1 MTDGRHRTYGSGES
15 ADRSRRAAHHRTSH
29 RLAARAAT
37 KTAAGIRSRLSRG
50 ALPPPLWLRIEGITV
65 ALVGPLAVIGCTVA
79 AVLAGLPSSKAVAAG
94 VVAVLALTLY
104 LFVTRAGR
112 LISGIVAGLGIALA
126 LVVPQAATELTLAG
140 RGERVQVVVTAVDT
154 SSEDEGRY
162 LCSVRY
168 GDGTP
173 VQRRLW
179 RGCSASVSPGESI
192 AMVYDPQGRIAPRGA
207 SPAPDTWR
215 LVAQGAG
222 LAGLLAAFS
231 YAAVVR
237 SIRRRY

>member
-1 MTDGRHRTYGSGES
+1 MTDGRHRKHGSAES

-29 RLAARAAT
+29 LLAGKIRGRPSRA
-37 KTAAGIRSRLSRG
+37 
-50 ALPPPLWLRIEGITV
+50 ALPPPLWLRIEGIAV
-65 ALVGPLAVIGCTVA
+65 AAVGTLAVIGCAVA

-104 LFVTRAGR
+104 LLVTRAGR
-112 LISGIVAGLGIALA
+112 LIGGIVAGLGIALA
-126 LVVPQAATELTLAG
+126 MVVPQAATELTLAG
-140 RGERVQVVVTAVDT
+140 RGERVQVVVTAVDV
-154 SSEDEGRY
+154 SGEDEDRY

-192 AMVYDPQGRIAPRGA
+192 AMVYDPKGRIAPRGA
-207 SPAPDTWR
+207 SPAPETWQ
-215 LVAQGAG
+215 LVVQGAG

>member
-1 MTDGRHRTYGSGES
+1 MTEGRHRNHGSGES
-15 ADRSRRAAHHRTSH
+15 ADRSRRTACRRTSH
-29 RLAARAAT
+29 LLAA
-37 KTAAGIRSRLSRG
+37 KIRSRLSRA
-50 ALPPPLWLRIEGITV
+50 ALPPPLWLRIEGIAV
-65 ALVGPLAVIGCTVA
+65 ALVGTLAVIGCTVA

-104 LFVTRAGR
+104 LLVTRAGR
-112 LISGIVAGLGIALA
+112 LISGVVAGLGIALA
-126 LVVPQAATELTLAG
+126 MVVPQAATELTLAG
-140 RGERVQVVVTAVDT
+140 RGERVQVVVTAVDV
-154 SSEDEGRY
+154 SSEDEDRY
-162 LCSVRY
+162 LCSVRH

-192 AMVYDPQGRIAPRGA
+192 AMVYDPKGRIAPRGA
-207 SPAPDTWR
+207 SPAPDTWQ